1 VTRRDL
7 LLWGSAFVGPS
18 AWFADLVVS
27 YALTPD
33 AGVPGDVG
41 HLHVVSL
48 LAFLITAGALAV
60 ASSQMRRIPIK
71 KEEDTR
77 DASLQRARFL
87 AVAAVV
93 LCLFSLLLIAGLEIP
108 NWILTP
114 GEEP

>member
-1 VTRRDL
+1 
-7 LLWGSAFVGPS
+7 
-18 AWFADLVVS
+18 
-27 YALTPD
+27 
-33 AGVPGDVG
+33 
-41 HLHVVSL
+41 
-48 LAFLITAGALAV
+48 
-60 ASSQMRRIPIK
+60 MRRIPIK